1 MIALIIFKTML
12 KELEEFAFRGCP
24 NLNKTN
30 LMLDMTSTHEQI
42 IEEQRLKQKDLIDQ
56 LKNQLE
62 DLESYAYQSGTLEA
76 PSTLV
81 MEKQKVI
88 IDELKDKINLPIDN
102 INKLTNEELKKAVD
116 SAICQVCN

>member
-1 MIALIIFKTML
+1 ML

-88 IDELKDKINLPIDN
+88 IDELRDKINLPIDN
-102 INKLTNEELKKAVD
+102 INKLTNEELKKVVD